1 MSYIYL
7 LDIYRLIDQ
16 RIEDAQAAVGN
27 EAADPMGKSYQ
38 QGRLQALMDFKAY
51 LIQNLNPR
59 LPRRIREDF
68 ERKHQ
73 LS

>member
-16 RIEDAQAAVGN
+16 RIKDAQAAVEN
-27 EAADPMGKSYQ
+27 EAAAPMGKSYPE
-38 QGRLQALMDFKAY
+38 GRLQALMDFKAY

-68 ERKHQ
+68 ERKNK

>member
-7 LDIYRLIDQ
+7 LDIYRLMDE
-16 RIEDAQAAVGN
+16 RIKDAQAAVEN
-27 EAADPMGKSYQ
+27 EAAAPMVKLYQ
-38 QGRLQALMDFKAY
+38 EGRLQALMDFKAY

-68 ERKHQ
+68 ERKNK